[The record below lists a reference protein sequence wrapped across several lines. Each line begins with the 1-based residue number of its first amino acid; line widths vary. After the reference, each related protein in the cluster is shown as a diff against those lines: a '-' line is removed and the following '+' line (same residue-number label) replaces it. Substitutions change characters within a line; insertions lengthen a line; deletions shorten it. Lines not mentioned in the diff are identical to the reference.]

1 MTRILG
7 FDFQLLIQMA
17 FQLMAV
23 FIAIYVVI
31 KMITLLLLLI
41 EISKKKSILLDI
53 QIAKAE
59 DGVNVN
65 LPEEE

>member
-1 MTRILG
+1 MTRIIG

-17 FQLMAV
+17 FQLVAV

-31 KMITLLLLLI
+31 KLITLLLLLI
-41 EISKKKSILLDI
+41 EVSKKKSRLLDI

-59 DGVNVN
+59 DIVNVN
-65 LPEEE
+65 KPEE